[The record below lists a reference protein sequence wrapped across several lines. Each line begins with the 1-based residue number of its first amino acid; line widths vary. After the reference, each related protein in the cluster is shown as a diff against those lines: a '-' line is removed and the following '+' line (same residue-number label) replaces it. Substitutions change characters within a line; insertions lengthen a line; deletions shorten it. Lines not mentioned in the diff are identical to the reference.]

1 VKLLAAA
8 GLLLAGAVTGLTTVA
23 VHQLVWGFVLA
34 LVASAATVYAL
45 PPGWWSRLAFVVG
58 WVVVVGW
65 LTVPRPEGDY
75 LVSQDW
81 QGYGVLAFG
90 MVLLVSGL
98 ATLPR
103 PRGAADGRSLG

>member
-1 VKLLAAA
+1 MKVLAAV

-23 VHQLVWGFVLA
+23 VHGLVWGFVLA
-34 LVASAATVYAL
+34 LVASAVTVYAL

-58 WVVVVGW
+58 WVVTVGW

-81 QGYGVLAFG
+81 QGYGVLVFG
-90 MVLLVSGL
+90 MVLLVVGL

-103 PRGAADGRSLG
+103 PGGSATDAP

>member
-1 VKLLAAA
+1 MKLLAGV
-8 GLLLAGAVTGLTTVA
+8 GLLLVGAVTGLTTVA
-23 VHQLVWGFVLA
+23 VHELIWGFVLA
-34 LVASAATVYAL
+34 LVASAVTVYAL
-45 PPGWWSRLAFVVG
+45 PAGWWSRLAFVVG
-58 WVVVVGW
+58 WVATVGW

-90 MVLLVSGL
+90 MLLLVVGL

-103 PRGAADGRSLG
+103 PGGPATDAP

>member
-8 GLLLAGAVTGLTTVA
+8 GLLLAGALTGLTAVA
-23 VHQLVWGFVLA
+23 VHELLWGFVLA
-34 LVASAATVYAL
+34 LVATAVTVFAL
-45 PPGWWSRLAFVVG
+45 PAGWWSRLAFVLG
-58 WVVVVGW
+58 WVLTVGW
-65 LTVPRPEGDY
+65 LAVPRPEGDY

-90 MVLLVSGL
+90 MVLLVAGL

-103 PRGAADGRSLG
+103 PGGPPPDAP

>member
-1 VKLLAAA
+1 VKLLVAV
-8 GLLLAGAVTGLTTVA
+8 GLLLAGAVTGLTAVA
-23 VHQLVWGFVLA
+23 VHELVWGFVLA
-34 LVASAATVYAL
+34 LVATAVAVFAL
-45 PPGWWSRLAFVVG
+45 PAGWWTRLAFVVG
-58 WVVVVGW
+58 WVVMVGW

-90 MVLLVSGL
+90 MVLLVAGL

-103 PRGAADGRSLG
+103 PGGPPPDHP